1 MWVALTTILAVG
13 CATTKPTP
21 SHFVFFPG
29 APDPPRLQYLVSFGT
44 EKDLGSEESGFSQ
57 FITGQKKSDKPL
69 GKVYGLAMHDKKIYV
84 CDSEYDSVLVL
95 DVAKHTI
102 DPLPLEGETALAEP
116 VNITIGP
123 DGTRYIADDRRE
135 QVLCLDA
142 SNQLKWVLGHKDE
155 MKPRDVAVDQDRI
168 YVADVKAHAVRVYDK
183 SASNLLFSIPRDKD
197 RQNPNALLLMPSNL
211 ALDAEGRLYASDTAA
226 GRVEVYDRDGRYVQT
241 LGGFGDAPEHGL
253 LKRPK
258 GVAVD
263 RDGVVY
269 VVDAVYELV
278 QMFDSKGDY
287 LMCFGYPGSSS
298 TAGLHLPAKV
308 IVDYDNVGL
317 FAKYAAPDFKID
329 YLVLV
334 TSQFGPR
341 KVSVFGF
348 GHKK

>member
-1 MWVALTTILAVG
+1 
-13 CATTKPTP
+13 
-21 SHFVFFPG
+21 
-29 APDPPRLQYLVSFGT
+29 
-44 EKDLGSEESGFSQ
+44 
-57 FITGQKKSDKPL
+57 
-69 GKVYGLAMHDKKIYV
+69 MHDKKIYV
-84 CDSEYDSVLVL
+84 CDSEYNSVLVL
-95 DVAKHTI
+95 DVAKRSL
-102 DPLPLEGETALAEP
+102 DSLPLEGETALSEP
-116 VNITIGP
+116 INITISQ
-123 DGTRYIADDRRE
+123 DGTRYIADARRE

-142 SNQLKWVLGHKDE
+142 SNQLNWVLGHKGE
-155 MKPRDVAVDQDRI
+155 MKPRDVAVGQDRI
-168 YVADVKAHAVRVYDK
+168 YVADVQAHAVRVYDK
-183 SASNLLFSIPRDKD
+183 SATNLLYSIPRDED
-197 RQNPNALLLMPSNL
+197 RKNSNAILLMPSNL

-226 GRVEVYDRDGRYVQT
+226 GRVEVYGKDGRYVQT

-263 RDGVVY
+263 RAGVVY

-278 QMFDSKGDY
+278 QMFDSQGNY
-287 LMCFGYPGSSS
+287 LMCFGYPGLSS

-317 FAKYAAPDFKID
+317 FARYAAPDFKID

>member
-1 MWVALTTILAVG
+1 MKRIIHSADLMWMALAAVLAAG
-13 CATTKPTP
+13 CATTKPAP
-21 SHFVFFPG
+21 AHFVFFPA

-44 EKDLGSEESGFSQ
+44 EKDLGSEESSFSR
-57 FITGQKKSDKPL
+57 FITGQKKSNKPL
-69 GKVYGLAMHDKKIYV
+69 GKIYGLAMSDKKIFV

-95 DVAKHTI
+95 DVVKHTI
-102 DPLPLEGETALAEP
+102 DPLPLEGETALGEP
-116 VNITIGP
+116 LNITLGP
-123 DGTRYIADDRRE
+123 DGARYIADDRRE

-155 MKPRDVAVDQDRI
+155 MNPRV
-168 YVADVKAHAVRVYDK
+168 
-183 SASNLLFSIPRDKD
+183 FTIPRDQD

-211 ALDAEGRLYASDTAA
+211 ALDAQGRLYASDTAA
-226 GRVEVYDRDGRYVQT
+226 GRVEVYDKDGRYVQT

-263 RDGVVY
+263 RAGVVY

-278 QMFDSKGDY
+278 QMFDNRGNY